1 MKRNMEVRLKDIQ
14 LDFNGE
20 QRKIGGYINVTER
33 ESETLYSQKRS
44 RWFKETM
51 KKGVFTRALQKND
64 SIPLLLE
71 HDWDKQLAHTAN
83 GTLEL
88 REDAIGLRFDAVVS
102 EDTYA
107 DIQARNIGACS
118 FGFKVNEE
126 VLEEVNPKLEKR
138 YVTNIDLFEVSLVA
152 NPAYTGS
159 LVEQRNLEEALQ
171 EMEEV
176 EEERAKDKSKKEEK
190 SEEVEDTDSEKEEVE
205 DTKESDE
212 KEESKEDKEESK
224 EDKESDKDEESDEDE
239 KEKSD
244 EDKEESDSKKEKKKE
259 QRAIDI
265 DTTSSDVKEDAKEV
279 IQDVIEQTQQEAEF
293 YGEIASNIEEYK
305 EEVKEE
311 HTKEMQSLENE
322 SLYYTTMAYTK
333 WLEVAKLK
341 QINMNL

>member
-33 ESETLYSQKRS
+33 ESETLYSQKRC

-102 EDTYA
+102 EETYA
-107 DIQARNIGACS
+107 DILTRNISACS
-118 FGFKVNEE
+118 FGFRVNEE
-126 VLEEVNPKLEKR
+126 MLEEVNPKLEKR

-171 EMEEV
+171 QMEEPQEV
-176 EEERAKDKSKKEEK
+176 EEERAKEKSKEDEESKETESKKED
-190 SEEVEDTDSEKEEVE
+190 VEDN
-205 DTKESDE
+205 KESDVDE
-212 KEESKEDKEESK
+212 TKNEESKEDEES
-224 EDKESDKDEESDEDE
+224 EDDE
-239 KEKSD
+239 KTDSD
-244 EDKEESDSKKEKKKE
+244 KEKKKE
-259 QRAIDI
+259 QRAVDI

-279 IQDVIEQTQQEAEF
+279 IQDVIEQTQKEAEF
-293 YGEIASNIEEYK
+293 YGEIASEIEEYK
-305 EEVKEE
+305 EEVKEVYANE
-311 HTKEMQSLENE
+311 IESLENE
-322 SLYYTTMAYTK
+322 SLQYTTMAYAK